1 MPKFYYKA
9 RDRQGLLTEGS
20 CLATNAYFARK
31 DLNKKNL
38 IVLELSRFNIK
49 SLFTHFG
56 EAYET
61 LTQRVTLDEQ
71 MILMSQIEIGISVG
85 IPIVKMFDLLQKDI
99 KNNYLREAIKDVA
112 ASVTEG
118 STLHE
123 AFGRHPKIF
132 DSTVVGLIKT
142 GEMSGKIEATLGR
155 ITQMIEQQAENRA
168 KVKSAVF
175 YPKIVVFV
183 LIVVVGGVVYFVIPK
198 LKGMLTALGTDLPPI
213 TKFVVSASDFF
224 VSYWYLVFAG
234 FFAFVSLFRK
244 LITSDEG
251 KKQFDQ
257 LKLKLPVFGTL
268 FTYLEMNN
276 LCVILELL
284 ISSGIPLFDA
294 LGTLKDSQKNEV
306 FRKELEHLQTEISKG
321 GSLTSGMEGSTVFP
335 TTFKSLLSMGE
346 ESGQME
352 PVLKRLARHYQVE
365 VDYRLDNLSKLIE
378 PILLVIIFGM
388 VLLLALAVLLPIW
401 KMNSAIQGIP
411 R

>member
-1 MPKFYYKA
+1 MARFYYKA

-31 DLNKKNL
+31 DLNKRNL
-38 IVLELSRFNIK
+38 IVLELSRFNYKSILTAFDRLIK
-49 SLFTHFG
+49 NF
-56 EAYET
+56 
-61 LTQRVTLDEQ
+61 TQRVTLDEQ

-85 IPIVKMFDLLQKDI
+85 IPIMKMFDLLQKDI
-99 KNNYLREAIKDVA
+99 KNAYLKAAIIDVA

-132 DSTVVGLIKT
+132 NSTIVGLIKT
-142 GEMSGKIEATLGR
+142 GEMSGKIESTLGR

-183 LIVVVGGVVYFVIPK
+183 LVVVSGGVVYFIIPK
-198 LKGMLTALGTDLPPI
+198 LKGMLSALNTDLPPI
-213 TKFVVSASDFF
+213 TRFVVGASDFV
-224 VSYWYLVFAG
+224 VSYWYLVL
-234 FFAFVSLFRK
+234 AFGIASYLLFQK
-244 LITSDEG
+244 IVTSENG
-251 KKQFDQ
+251 KKRIDQ
-257 LKLKLPVFGTL
+257 IKLNVPVFGTL

-284 ISSGIPLFDA
+284 ISSGIPLYDA
-294 LGTLKDSQKNEV
+294 LGTLKDSQENEV
-306 FRKELEHLQTEISKG
+306 FRKELAHLQAEISKG
-321 GSLTSGMEGSTVFP
+321 GSLTSGMENSTVFP
-335 TTFKSLLSMGE
+335 STFKSLLSMGE

-352 PVLKRLARHYQVE
+352 AVLKRLARHYQVE

-388 VLLLALAVLLPIW
+388 VLILALAVLLPIW